1 MDVQDIAMHERDR
14 VLEIDPEM
22 LFLEPAEFDSAIIG
36 VADRIGMETVVAYDK
51 DAIML
56 ILMRD
61 MTEEDALEYFDYN
74 IVGAYVGDKTPVFI
88 TRI

>member
-1 MDVQDIAMHERDR
+1 MNARDK
-14 VLEIDPEM
+14 VLNIDPEM

-36 VADRIGMETVVAYDK
+36 VADRISMETVVTYDK
-51 DAIML
+51 EAIL
-56 ILMRD
+56 EILMRD
-61 MTEEDALEYFDYN
+61 MTKEDALEYFEYN